1 MVTKTGDI
9 FTTVTIEGAL
19 LPPDILQRVTD
30 GDSDLGGLN
39 PEAYHLYGERL
50 NEATNRAWNR
60 LQGAWQAFKQAHER
74 LPDDDIGTT
83 ITRER
88 WLMVLF
94 DSMSYG
100 RLESATAVELDGKS
114 YAISHRY
121 KAVPIHLLSYK
132 VDLDKRT
139 PGVAG
144 AATGSPHSMMQVF
157 LNRTDEY
164 LWGFLSNG
172 YRLRILRDNLSL
184 TRQAYI
190 EFDLQAMME
199 GAVYSDFVLLYLL
212 CHQSGV
218 SKTCQRKGRQKA
230 S

>member
-1 MVTKTGDI
+1 MVTKTRDL

-30 GDSDLGGLN
+30 GDTDLGGLH

-60 LQGAWQAFKQAHER
+60 LQGAWQAFKGAQER

-88 WLMVLF
+88 WLLVLF
-94 DSMSYG
+94 NALDYG
-100 RLESATAVELDGKS
+100 RLDSATAVELDGKS

-121 KAVPIHLLSYK
+121 KDVPIHLLSYK
-132 VDLDKRT
+132 VDLDSRT
-139 PGVAG
+139 KGVVG

-157 LNRTDEY
+157 LNRQDEH

-190 EFDLQAMME
+190 EFDLQAMM
-199 GAVYSDFVLLYLL
+199 
-212 CHQSGV
+212 
-218 SKTCQRKGRQKA
+218 
-230 S
+230 